1 MSGVHR
7 SARILGGQG
16 KCAELAV
23 GVHWPGLFH
32 TSAREVVRISYRLM
46 WAPSDRRC
54 RAQVRETDFL
64 CKPSSMSMGSCP
76 VAAGPRLILEVHKN
90 RPDAAP
96 TYAPE
101 GPGKRRPLVHRTG
114 RGLRGTDLPR
124 LQRLR
129 AGSREDR
136 SRDRPF
142 RRALRG
148 PVVAEPVCGYGRP
161 GARAPPGGEPHTRS
175 RHQLPDLLET
185 STSPGSDNDATRALV
200 NGNSGNLAVGE
211 LTFSVALPAE

>member
-76 VAAGPRLILEVHKN
+76 VAAGPRLSSRSTRTARTRLPRTLRRVLGSGDLWFTEQVGDYGGQIFHGCSVFELEAGKIVRETDHFGEPFEAPSW
-90 RPDAAP
+90 RSPFADTDAL
-96 TYAPE
+96 E
-101 GPGKRRPLVHRTG
+101 LVHPPVASPIPAPATNS
-114 RGLRGTDLPR
+114 LTY
-124 LQRLR
+124 
-129 AGSREDR
+129 S
-136 SRDRPF
+136 
-142 RRALRG
+142 RRAPRQARTTTRRG
-148 PVVAEPVCGYGRP
+148 HA
-161 GARAPPGGEPHTRS
+161 
-175 RHQLPDLLET
+175 
-185 STSPGSDNDATRALV
+185 
-200 NGNSGNLAVGE
+200 
-211 LTFSVALPAE
+211 